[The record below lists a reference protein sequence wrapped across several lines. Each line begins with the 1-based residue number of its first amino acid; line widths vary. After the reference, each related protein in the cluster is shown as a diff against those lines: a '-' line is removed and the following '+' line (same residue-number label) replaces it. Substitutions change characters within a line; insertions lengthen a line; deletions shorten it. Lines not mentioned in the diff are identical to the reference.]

1 VSGNNVL
8 IINESSSGRL
18 DHVLNN
24 HVEGLSR
31 SRLQKLIREGRVW
44 VNGVLTTKPSF
55 KLDGTETIELQIP
68 PQNPTRLEAESIPL
82 DILFEN
88 EDLLVIN
95 KPAGMVVHPS
105 AGHDKGTLVHAVL
118 AHVPGIEGIGGEQRP
133 GVVHRLD
140 KDTSG
145 IILMAKND
153 STFQKLQKQFTERTV
168 NKTYIALVDGRP
180 PTPTGRIEASIGRDP
195 AHRKKMAVVSR
206 DKGREAVSLYQT
218 LEEFTQHTLLEVHPI
233 TGRTHQIRLHLSFI
247 GCPVVGD
254 RIYGRKKSSIDLN
267 RHFLH
272 ASRIEIKVPGMRE
285 SVLFQAP
292 LAEDLEEVV
301 ESLRGETLRTSWD
314 FLSGG
319 ENE

>member
-1 VSGNNVL
+1 MNGNKVQ
-8 IINESSSGRL
+8 IINEPSGGRL
-18 DHVLNN
+18 DHVLSE
-24 HVEGLSR
+24 HVAGFSR

-44 VNGVLTTKPSF
+44 VNGVLITKPSF
-55 KLDGTETIELQIP
+55 KLDGNETIELQIP
-68 PQNPTRLEAESIPL
+68 PQKPTRLEPEAIPI

-105 AGHDKGTLVHAVL
+105 AGHDSGTLVHAVL
-118 AHVPGIEGIGGEQRP
+118 AHVPGIDGIGGEQRP

-153 STFQKLQKQFTERTV
+153 IAYQKLQKQFTDRTV
-168 NKTYIALVDGRP
+168 NKTYIALVDGKP
-180 PTPTGRIEASIGRDP
+180 PTPSGRIEAPIGRDP
-195 AHRKKMAVVSR
+195 SHRKKMAVVTG
-206 DKGREAVSLYQT
+206 DKGRPAISMYHT
-218 LEEFTQHTLLEVHPI
+218 LKEFLRHTLLEVHPI
-233 TGRTHQIRLHLSFI
+233 TGRTHQIRLHLAFI

-254 RIYGRKKSSIDLN
+254 RIYGRKKSSIDMN

-272 ASRIEIKVPGMRE
+272 ASRIEIKLPGMHE
-285 SVLFQAP
+285 TTIFTAP

-301 ESLRGETLRTSWD
+301 DTLRGETFRTSLD